1 MLVIQQN
8 FPAVWSSI
16 SIFSSQRK
24 IFSAN
29 NIFAIVTP
37 VCNSTLKIAQ
47 MKMLFIT
54 MIMVMIMIRIA
65 RRISMRKLINPN
77 KFWIYHYTMIC
88 IFVLW
93 YNNQVSLFCANNW
106 KRCCRR
112 WYFWSL
118 PSLYHQGQKVL
129 SRTVLETSLLKKSKD
144 QFSTLSARMSKHLM
158 RFMATMLILM
168 MILNWTLTFTKCWL
182 EKQVAKIFL
191 LFAVWNFK
199 SCNTLWAIIR

>member
-29 NIFAIVTP
+29 NIFVIVTP

-47 MKMLFIT
+47 MKMLFVT
-54 MIMVMIMIRIA
+54 RIMVMMIQIA

-77 KFWIYHYTMIC
+77 FWIYHYTIIC

-93 YNNQVSLFCANNW
+93 YYNQVSLFCANNR

-118 PSLYHQGQKVL
+118 RSLYHQGQKVF
-129 SRTVLETSLLKKSKD
+129 SRTVLETSLFKKSED
-144 QFSTLSARMSKHLM
+144 QTVFYPV
-158 RFMATMLILM
+158 
-168 MILNWTLTFTKCWL
+168 N
-182 EKQVAKIFL
+182 
-191 LFAVWNFK
+191 
-199 SCNTLWAIIR
+199 

>member
-24 IFSAN
+24 IFSGN
-29 NIFAIVTP
+29 NIFVIVTP

-93 YNNQVSLFCANNW
+93 YNNQVSLFCANDW

-118 PSLYHQGQKVL
+118 RSLYHQGQKVH
-129 SRTVLETSLLKKSKD
+129 SRTALETSLFKKSKD
-144 QFSTLSARMSKHLM
+144 QTVFYPVS
-158 RFMATMLILM
+158 
-168 MILNWTLTFTKCWL
+168 
-182 EKQVAKIFL
+182 
-191 LFAVWNFK
+191 
-199 SCNTLWAIIR
+199 

>member
-1 MLVIQQN
+1 MQGGYRWGN
-8 FPAVWSSI
+8 WSI
-16 SIFSSQRK
+16 PT
-24 IFSAN
+24 N
-29 NIFAIVTP
+29 
-37 VCNSTLKIAQ
+37 
-47 MKMLFIT
+47 
-54 MIMVMIMIRIA
+54 
-65 RRISMRKLINPN
+65 
-77 KFWIYHYTMIC
+77 FWIYHYTLIC